1 MAYCQ
6 LPRNPFIRTAIGDSP
21 AHGRSMNSI
30 EEPTAGYYRMR
41 LVMGGPLVGI
51 RIWFGEPLE
60 PWTRE
65 PMDRGPRWNAEIN
78 GMHGEID
85 RVWPTCLRHPIDKA
99 EYDYLTE
106 SCGWARQNDG
116 FDPMGQ
122 PFRKTNWDD
131 ASAPT
136 FEEA

>member
-1 MAYCQ
+1 
-6 LPRNPFIRTAIGDSP
+6 
-21 AHGRSMNSI
+21 
-30 EEPTAGYYRMR
+30 MR
-41 LVMGGPLVGI
+41 LVRGGPLVGI
-51 RIWFGEPLE
+51 RIWHGEPLE

-78 GMHGEID
+78 GMHGELD
-85 RVWPTCLRHPIDKA
+85 RVWPSCLRYPIDKA

-122 PFRKTNWDD
+122 PYKKTNWDD
-131 ASAPT
+131 ASAPA
-136 FEEA
+136 FEGG